1 MHAGLIGQR
10 CRVEVRVEQR
20 IERLAVLSSHS
31 VGVLDL
37 VDVDALEERL
47 VADASE

>member
-1 MHAGLIGQR
+1 MEI
-10 CRVEVRVEQR
+10 RVEQR
-20 IERLAVLSSHS
+20 IERLTRVSRHN

-37 VDVDALEERL
+37 IDVNALEERL